1 MPAHETANSS
11 LDMVKK
17 EKAMSLI
24 GHRQENERNRDDSFQ
39 ERTKYL
45 TRVLTMQQ
53 DYIYVND
60 SNNNNNN
67 DNNNHITHF
76 YSL

>member
-24 GHRQENERNRDDSFQ
+24 GHRQENERNKDDSFQ

-45 TRVLTMQQ
+45 KRVLTMQQ